1 MEKVRRILKWLREK
15 MKHARAWAAWRPGFC
30 CRRSYGN
37 AMELPARP
45 RESRRG
51 EQVFPSLLPLAAVAR
66 HDTEN
71 SSISEKNILEH
82 MSKKNIYTHIV
93 TVS

>member
-1 MEKVRRILKWLREK
+1 

-30 CRRSYGN
+30 RRRSYGN

-51 EQVFPSLLPLAAVAR
+51 EQVFPSLLPLAAVER
-66 HDTEN
+66 HDTG
-71 SSISEKNILEH
+71 SSGDGSLLTRHVNEVLEKHGTEL
-82 MSKKNIYTHIV
+82 IYFV
-93 TVS
+93 